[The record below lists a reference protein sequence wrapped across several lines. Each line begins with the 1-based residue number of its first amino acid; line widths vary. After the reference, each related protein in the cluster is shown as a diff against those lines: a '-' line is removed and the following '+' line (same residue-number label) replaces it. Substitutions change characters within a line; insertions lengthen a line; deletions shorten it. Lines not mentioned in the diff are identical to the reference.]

1 MPPDE
6 PVNARLVVE
15 LNWPY
20 DGPHTADLITSA
32 GLALEYVMRYLNNAT
47 RRPAALEWAA
57 TTTNVLGSL
66 HAVASLQRQ
75 LLLQQIAALEWQ
87 LRPDNPTPLYLWD
100 ESSNWFRSPQDAV
113 NFVVARLKE
122 AEADA
127 QGLQRTLQQAASG
140 AGHLANREPRRP
152 PQPRGGTR

>member
-1 MPPDE
+1 M
-6 PVNARLVVE
+6 
-15 LNWPY
+15 
-20 DGPHTADLITSA
+20 
-32 GLALEYVMRYLNNAT
+32 LEDVSRYLANAT
-47 RRPAALEWAA
+47 SRPDAVEWAA

-75 LLLQQIAALEWQ
+75 LLLQQITALEWQ

-100 ESSNWFRSPQDAV
+100 ESSQRFSSPEAAV
-113 NFVVARLKE
+113 RFVVDRIKE

-127 QGLQRTLQQAASG
+127 QALQRTLQQAATG
-140 AGHLANREPRRP
+140 AGCLANREPRRP